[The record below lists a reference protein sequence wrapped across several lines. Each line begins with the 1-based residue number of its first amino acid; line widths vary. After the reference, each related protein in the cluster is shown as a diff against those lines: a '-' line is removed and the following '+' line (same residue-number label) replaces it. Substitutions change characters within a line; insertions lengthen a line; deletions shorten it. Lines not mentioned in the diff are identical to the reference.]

1 MNFEEFRNLIPKI
14 KNLPLPGIE
23 SHHKMIPPER
33 IGNIR
38 RPENASKTPREAA
51 VLNLFY
57 PGEDK
62 DTRML
67 LILRKTYRGVHSNQ
81 VGFPGG
87 KVEVE
92 DRDLE
97 DTALRETHEEVGVAP
112 EKVTIIRSL
121 SEVYIPPSNFMVY
134 PYMGYAE
141 EKLRFVRQE
150 SEVERLIEVRLEE
163 FLSDRSMFYQRLD
176 TSYANDIEVPAF
188 RLNQYTVWGATAM
201 ILSEVK
207 EIIKKLDSS
216 QIL

>member
-1 MNFEEFRNLIPKI
+1 MNFEDFCNLIPKI

-23 SHHKMIPPER
+23 SHHKMIPPS
-33 IGNIR
+33 R
-38 RPENASKTPREAA
+38 RGDLRSLHKNDISPREAA

-57 PGEDK
+57 PGEDR

-87 KVEVE
+87 KVELS
-92 DRDLE
+92 DKDLE

-112 EKVTIIRSL
+112 EKVNIIRSL

-141 EKLRFVRQE
+141 ERLKFTRQE
-150 SEVERLIEVRLEE
+150 SEVERLIEVRLDE

-176 TSYANDIEVPAF
+176 TSYASDIEVPAF

-207 EIIKKLDSS
+207 ELIIKLG
-216 QIL
+216 